1 MREHL
6 AALATW
12 GGPARLVKRPADL
25 DGLDGLVL
33 PGGEST
39 TLSMLLEST
48 GLFEALAERLAAAP
62 GGVGSCRCSGT
73 CAGLVLVAREVLD
86 GRPDQRTFGVLDA
99 VVRRNGYGRQVQ
111 SFESASA
118 SAPVRGRR
126 CRPSSSGRRWWS
138 RWGRRWRC
146 SPRWTASRSWCAQG
160 PVLAS
165 SFHPEL
171 TPDRRVHRLFAE
183 MVRGA
188 GCRRR
193 GRRGRCWC
201 WCRRPRCRC
210 PARVATGTALASMR
224 RYVLTVTCPDRV
236 GIVAAVTGLIAGHG
250 GSVLEAAQHGD
261 LQTRRA
267 SSCASRSSPTAS
279 RRGSA
284 RPSCRLPSRRSPP
297 SSTWS
302 GT

>member
-1 MREHL
+1 M
-6 AALATW
+6 
-12 GGPARLVKRPADL
+12 
-25 DGLDGLVL
+25 L

-48 GLFEALAERLAAAP
+48 GLFEALAERCARRGPERP
-62 GGVGSCRCSGT
+62 GLPILGT

-111 SFESASA
+111 SFESAVCFGSGEGPPLPA
-118 SAPVRGRR
+118 VFIRAPLVVSVGEAVDVLATLDGVPVLVR
-126 CRPSSSGRRWWS
+126 
-138 RWGRRWRC
+138 
-146 SPRWTASRSWCAQG
+146 QG

-183 MVRGA
+183 MCGVRDGA
-188 GCRRR
+188 AERRCCS
-193 GRRGRCWC
+193 GSD
-201 WCRRPRCRC
+201 
-210 PARVATGTALASMR
+210 AGTPLMR

-261 LQTRRA
+261 LQTGRFFLRIEIVADSLPAGFGPSELSAAFEPVAARVRHGVAPERHRRAQAGRAPGQPGGPLRGRPPVPLAGRA
-267 SSCASRSSPTAS
+267 SSSATSRA
-279 RRGSA
+279 
-284 RPSCRLPSRRSPP
+284 
-297 SSTWS
+297 
-302 GT
+302 